1 MSRTAY
7 SPTSAHPHR
16 WCRKLHRATAVLVAL
31 GLVLA
36 MTFGSLPLSLLV
48 GMTLAALLAV
58 VLVTAGTDLRGLNRQ
73 HAHSAPL
80 VTRPGWAA
88 AAVVADMAGLFLA
101 VRFVLNFSA
110 YQTDLNW
117 TAATG
122 FTAVAAGAA
131 WAALYTVLHVKAVA
145 PAQDRD
151 AA

>member
-7 SPTSAHPHR
+7 RPTSAHPHR
-16 WCRKLHRATAVLVAL
+16 WCRKLHRAIAVTTVV

-36 MTFGSLPLSLLV
+36 MTFGSLPLWLLV
-48 GMTLAALLAV
+48 VATLAALLAIV
-58 VLVTAGTDLRGLNRQ
+58 IVSAGTDLRGLDRQ
-73 HAHSAPL
+73 RAHTAPL

-101 VRFVLNFSA
+101 VRYVLNFAA

-117 TAATG
+117 TAAAG
-122 FTAVAAGAA
+122 FTTLAAGTA
-131 WAALYTVLHVKAVA
+131 WAVLYTVLHIKAVA
-145 PAQDRD
+145 PAQDHD